1 MKLSIVLSTHAASFD
16 SVAYKGDLERNV
28 ERIARL
34 GYDGVELAVRDPRL
48 LDVGHVQKVVHQWG
62 LEVPAIGTGQAYA
75 EEGLSFT
82 APEES
87 LREQAIERIFKQIE
101 LARSLGALV
110 IVGLIRGKV
119 QTGIAA
125 TQARQWL
132 VSALVDCARHAAPD
146 VRLVLEPLNRY
157 ETNLINTVAEGLDLI
172 EEVGTN
178 NLGLLFDTFHAN
190 IEEGSIES
198 AIRNAGDRLLHFH
211 VADSNRWY
219 PGAGH
224 LDFGQVISTLDILGY
239 QGYLS
244 AEIMPLP
251 SAEACAE
258 RTILHLHRCCSA
270 GLRPGRQ
277 QIDRL

>member
-1 MKLSIVLSTHAASFD
+1 MKLSIVLSTHAASFE

-34 GYDGVELAVRDPRL
+34 GYDGVELAVRDPTL
-48 LDVGHVQKVVHQWG
+48 LDLGHVQEVISRLG
-62 LEVPAIGTGQAYA
+62 LEVPAIGTGQAYS

-87 LREQAIERIFKQIE
+87 LRWQAIERIRKQVE

-119 QTGIAA
+119 QKGIAA
-125 TQARQWL
+125 AQARQWL
-132 VSALVDCARHAAPD
+132 VSALADCARHAAPD
-146 VRLVLEPLNRY
+146 VQLVLEPLNRY

-172 EEVGTN
+172 EEVGAN
-178 NLGLLFDTFHAN
+178 NMGLLFDTFHAN
-190 IEEGSIES
+190 IEEASIES
-198 AIRNAGDRLLHFH
+198 AIRSAGDRLLHVH

-224 LDFGQVISTLDILGY
+224 LDFSRVISTLHGMGY

-258 RTILHLHRCCSA
+258 RTITNLRRGCPK
-270 GLRPGRQ
+270 GLRPGCQTEIRS
-277 QIDRL
+277 

>member
-34 GYDGVELAVRDPRL
+34 GYDGVELAVRDPSL
-48 LDVGHVQKVVHQWG
+48 LDVAHVEQVLRRWG
-62 LEVPAIGTGQAYA
+62 LEVPALGTGQAYT

-82 APEES
+82 APDES
-87 LREQAIERIFKQIE
+87 LRSRAIERIHRQVD
-101 LARSLGALV
+101 LARSLGAMV
-110 IVGLIRGKV
+110 IVGLIRGKMEQGV
-119 QTGIAA
+119 
-125 TQARQWL
+125 ARALAGQWL
-132 VSALVDCARHAAPD
+132 VSALVDCARYAAPD

-157 ETNLINTVAEGLDLI
+157 ETNLIHSVAEGLALI
-172 EEVGTN
+172 DEVGAK

-190 IEEGSIES
+190 IEEASIEGAVRS
-198 AIRNAGDRLLHFH
+198 AGDRLFHVH

-224 LDFGQVISTLDILGY
+224 LDFRRVIHTLQSMGY

-244 AEIMPLP
+244 AEIMPMP

-258 RTILHLHRCCSA
+258 RTIANLR
-270 GLRPGRQ
+270 GL
-277 QIDRL
+277 

>member
-28 ERIARL
+28 ERIAHL
-34 GYDGVELAVRDPRL
+34 GYDGVELAVRDPAL
-48 LDVGHVQKVVHQWG
+48 LDVSYVREIIHRWG
-62 LEVPAIGTGQAYA
+62 LDVPAIGTGQAYA

-82 APEES
+82 APDEAV
-87 LREQAIERIFKQIE
+87 RRQAIERIHQQIE
-101 LARSLGALV
+101 LARSLHALV

-119 QTGIAA
+119 EEGVTAA
-125 TQARQWL
+125 QARQWL
-132 VSALVDCARHAAPD
+132 VSALADCAQRAAPD
-146 VRLVLEPLNRY
+146 VQLVLEPLNRY
-157 ETNLINTVAEGLDLI
+157 ETNLIHTVAEGLELI
-172 EEVGTN
+172 EDVGAA

-190 IEEGSIES
+190 IEEVSLEN

-224 LDFGQVISTLDILGY
+224 LDFAPVIHTLQSLGY
-239 QGYLS
+239 DRYLS

-258 RTILHLHRCCSA
+258 RTIASLRRFLH
-270 GLRPGRQ
+270 
-277 QIDRL
+277 